1 MINVLLV
8 DDHSMVREGIRQL
21 LELDGDIKVIGEAGN
36 GMMCLEMLE
45 TLTPD
50 VILLDINMPQMDGLQ
65 VLAKL
70 KERKLNKKVL
80 ILTIHNEVEYLMRA
94 VEIGVAGYL
103 LKDSESSVLKEAI
116 FAVYNGDNFID
127 STMTPLLKEQ
137 NYLKEVQKEARSKE
151 KVLSTREVEVLC
163 ALAEGLY
170 NKEIASKLQIS
181 EKTVKNHVSNI
192 FKKIGVSDRTQAAVY
207 AIRHKFV
214 DIK

>member
-8 DDHSMVREGIRQL
+8 DDHSMVREGIKQL

-45 TLTPD
+45 TLIPD

-70 KERKLNKKVL
+70 KERKLNQKVL

-116 FAVYNGDNFID
+116 FAVYNGESFID
-127 STMTPLLKEQ
+127 ATMTPLLKEQ
-137 NYLKEVQKEARSKE
+137 KYLKDLQKEARSKE
-151 KVLSTREVEVLC
+151 KLLSTREIEVLC

>member
-8 DDHSMVREGIRQL
+8 DDHSMVREGIKQL

-70 KERKLNKKVL
+70 KERKLNQKVL

-116 FAVYNGDNFID
+116 FAVYNGESFID
-127 STMTPLLKEQ
+127 ATMTPLLKEQ
-137 NYLKEVQKEARSKE
+137 KYLKDLQKEARSKE
-151 KVLSTREVEVLC
+151 KLLSTREIEVLC

>member
-1 MINVLLV
+1 MINILLV

-36 GMMCLEMLE
+36 GMMCLKMLE

-50 VILLDINMPQMDGLQ
+50 VILLDINMPQMDGLE

-70 KERKLNKKVL
+70 KEKKLNRKVL

-116 FAVYNGDNFID
+116 YAVYNGDNFID

-137 NYLKEVQKEARSKE
+137 NYLKELQKEAR
-151 KVLSTREVEVLC
+151 
-163 ALAEGLY
+163 
-170 NKEIASKLQIS
+170 LQYR
-181 EKTVKNHVSNI
+181 
-192 FKKIGVSDRTQAAVY
+192 F
-207 AIRHKFV
+207 FL
-214 DIK
+214 